1 MTKPF
6 SDLQHL
12 KRSRRLKQVNIMLPE
27 HVTGWVASVSKKSK
41 IPMQAIYA
49 SLLLAGI
56 AQFEK
61 DKPLERVS

>member
-6 SDLQHL
+6 SDLQSL
-12 KRSRRLKQVNIMLPE
+12 KRSRRLKQTNIMLPE
-27 HVTGWVASVSKKSK
+27 RVIDWVASISKKNK
-41 IPMQAIYA
+41 IPMQAVYA

>member
-6 SDLQHL
+6 SDLQSL
-12 KRSRRLKQVNIMLPE
+12 KRSRRLRQANIMLPE
-27 HVTGWVASVSKKSK
+27 TVINWVASISKKNK
-41 IPMQAIYA
+41 IPMQAVYA

-56 AQFEK
+56 TQFEK